1 MKHEHKYMNMDSNKD
16 AGMDIDTN
24 TDRGM
29 DTEHIDNNVH

>member
-1 MKHEHKYMNMDSNKD
+1 MNTNMNMDSNKN